1 MLAYGAPALMLAA
14 YGITFYIYLPK
25 FYADWVGIDLA
36 LIGIIALAS
45 RLWDAVT
52 DPTIGFLSDRTRS
65 RFGRRRPWMTLATLP
80 LAVTYYL
87 LFAPPPATGAIGA
100 TRLALLAFLFFLFWT
115 MVAVPYESL
124 GAEISFDYDER
135 NRLFGVREG
144 SVLVGTL
151 IGGALPALFEGASGQ
166 ETAAGF
172 ETLGLLYGTSLV
184 VLMMV
189 CVFMIRERR
198 WSSGPAIATV
208 IPPVTNPFPLRR
220 NRPFVI
226 LQVSYTIYAL
236 GAATAAT
243 VFLFFVEHVLRS
255 ARGPL
260 FLALYLGLGTVFLPL
275 WVALAKRWE
284 KRAAWMLSLGV
295 NAGAFVAVAFIEP
308 GQGTLFGILISL
320 SAVGLGGTLAIPSSM
335 QADVIDYDEWKSH
348 RRREGRFI
356 GMWALA
362 KKLAMALGAGLAL
375 PVLDW
380 SGYVGGTPLQT
391 ESTVTA
397 LRWLY
402 VGGPVICNITALLI
416 AWWYPI
422 DRKMHKEIRDEINRR
437 APTRHH
443 VAEAHVADGDA
454 SVLSTAATPPK
465 ARRRHRRHRRKHQA
479 DGRKNPEGNG

>member
-1 MLAYGAPALMLAA
+1 MVAYGAPALMLAA

-65 RFGRRRPWMTLATLP
+65 RFGRRRPWMTLATIP
-80 LAVTYYL
+80 LASTYYL

-100 TRLALLAFLFFLFWT
+100 TRFAFLAFLFFLFWT

-151 IGGALPALFEGASGQ
+151 IGGAVPVLFEGASRQ

-172 ETLGLLYGTSLV
+172 ETLGIVYGTSLI
-184 VLMMV
+184 VLMTI
-189 CVFMIRERR
+189 CVLMIRERR
-198 WSSGPAIATV
+198 WSGGTALATLAPA
-208 IPPVTNPFPLRR
+208 VTNPFPLRR

-226 LQVSYTIYAL
+226 LQVAYTVYAL

-243 VFLFFVEHVLRS
+243 VFLFFVEHVLHS
-255 ARGPL
+255 ERGPL
-260 FLALYLGLGTVFLPL
+260 FLAIYLGLGAVFLPI
-275 WVALAKRWE
+275 WVSLAKRWE
-284 KRAAWMLSLGV
+284 KRAAWMLALAI
-295 NAGAFVAVAFIEP
+295 NAGAFVAAAFLGE
-308 GQGTLFGILISL
+308 GDETWFALLMCL
-320 SAVGLGGTLAIPSSM
+320 SAIGLGGTLAIPPSM
-335 QADVIDYDEWKSH
+335 QADVIDYDEWRSR

-380 SGYVGGTPLQT
+380 SGYVGGNTVQT
-391 ESTVTA
+391 EATVTA

-402 VGGPVICNITALLI
+402 VGGPVICNIAAMII

-422 DRKMHKEIRDEINRR
+422 DRTLHKRIRDEINQRTSSR
-437 APTRHH
+437 QPGGPL
-443 VAEAHVADGDA
+443 E
-454 SVLSTAATPPK
+454 PPPDRSELPSSPK
-465 ARRRHRRHRRKHQA
+465 TRRRHRRHRRKHQA
-479 DGRKNPEGNG
+479 DGRQNPESDR